1 MKKKTSPPR
10 VDERLRESRRGKF
23 IVIYGINNLGKTTQA
38 KLLVNNFQ
46 KKGYLVE
53 YVKYP
58 VYKLEPAGPLINS
71 YLRGGN
77 PHKFTAREVQLLH
90 FIDRIKF
97 EPILEEKL
105 KKGINIV
112 AEDYFGT
119 GVSWGIGG
127 GVDKN
132 LLFHLYKFVKK
143 EDLVFLFDGERFI
156 DSIEK
161 NHRNETDDKLI
172 NKVRKAHLMVGKKYK
187 WIKVNANLPKDEI
200 QKITWNRVIKIL
212 K

>member
-1 MKKKTSPPR
+1 MKN
-10 VDERLRESRRGKF
+10 GKF

-38 KLLVNNFQ
+38 KLLVKNF
-46 KKGYLVE
+46 KKGGHRVE

-71 YLRGGN
+71 YLREGN
-77 PHKFTAREVQLLH
+77 PYKFTPREVQLLH
-90 FIDRIKF
+90 FIDRVKF

-119 GVSWGIGG
+119 GVCWGIGG

-132 LLFHLYKFVKK
+132 LLFHLYEFVKK
-143 EDLVFLFDGERFI
+143 EDLVFLFDGKRFKH
-156 DSIEK
+156 SIEK
-161 NHRNETDDKLI
+161 NHRNETDSRLI
-172 NKVRKAHLMVGKKYK
+172 KKVRKAHLTVGKKYK
-187 WIKVNANLPKDEI
+187 WIKINASEPVEKIQEI
-200 QKITWNRVIKIL
+200 IWNKVKKVL

>member
-1 MKKKTSPPR
+1 LKENNMKK
-10 VDERLRESRRGKF
+10 GKF

-38 KLLVNNFQ
+38 KLLVKNL
-46 KKGYLVE
+46 KKNGYKTE

-58 VYKLEPAGPLINS
+58 VYKLEPAGPLING

-90 FIDRIKF
+90 FIDRVKF
-97 EPILEEKL
+97 EPILEAKL
-105 KKGINIV
+105 KSGINVV

-119 GVSWGIGG
+119 GVCWGIGG
-127 GVDKN
+127 GVNKD

-143 EDLVFLFDGERFI
+143 EDLVFLFDGERFTS
-156 DSIEK
+156 SIEK
-161 NHRNETDDKLI
+161 NHRNETNNKLVSI
-172 NKVRKAHLMVGKKYK
+172 VRKAHLMVGKKYK
-187 WIKVNANLPKDEI
+187 WQAINANLPKDEI
-200 QKITWNRVIKIL
+200 EKIVWDKVKKIL

>member
-1 MKKKTSPPR
+1 MRK
-10 VDERLRESRRGKF
+10 GKF

-38 KLLVNNFQ
+38 KLLVKNLR
-46 KKGYLVE
+46 KKEHPVE

-71 YLRGGN
+71 YLRKGN
-77 PHKFTAREVQLLH
+77 PYKFTAREVQLLH
-90 FIDRIKF
+90 FIDRVKF

-119 GVSWGIGG
+119 GICWGIGG

-143 EDLVFLFDGERFI
+143 EDLVFLFDGERFLN
-156 DSIEK
+156 SIEK

-172 NKVRKAHLMVGKKYK
+172 KKVRKAHLMVGKKYK
-187 WIKVNANLPKDEI
+187 WQKIDANLPIE
-200 QKITWNRVIKIL
+200 KIEKIIFKKVQKIL
-212 K
+212 KLK